1 MHLSREYSMKSWNMQ
16 KNVTSR
22 QEYNVRA
29 GCYAVFYA
37 VPKSDDD
44 IFTSKHRKIMALFRL
59 LELESLI
66 KLSLYPTEV
75 IHAPRQRHTTWY
87 VNHKFHERFWWQWQ
101 CHVMLYPLSYSCH
114 LDQYRCR
121 SHSPVFERQPN
132 FLVLSWNFG
141 GYDDVHFFLGFTTT
155 RSK

>member
-1 MHLSREYSMKSWNMQ
+1 MSPVDRSIMCAPAVGEL
-16 KNVTSR
+16 
-22 QEYNVRA
+22 
-29 GCYAVFYA
+29 CYAVFLC
-37 VPKSDDD
+37 SNRNLMM
-44 IFTSKHRKIMALFRL
+44 IFSLQIYPRKIMALFRL

-132 FLVLSWNFG
+132 FLVLS
-141 GYDDVHFFLGFTTT
+141 
-155 RSK
+155 